1 MSSWAIVAI
10 IAIVVW
16 GVVQMSKARA
26 GIITDE
32 DGNESFAP
40 PREDQAALEAAQKE
54 RDELRERVQV
64 LERIIT
70 DANTPDARKTQLLA
84 EEIESLR
91 LPDSGRA
98 TKTKEDMSE

>member
-1 MSSWAIVAI
+1 MSTWGIVAI

-26 GIITDE
+26 GIITDVE
-32 DGNESFAP
+32 GNESLA
-40 PREDQAALEAAQKE
+40 PREDIEALKDAQRE

-64 LERIIT
+64 LERIVT

-84 EEIESLR
+84 EQIESLR
-91 LPDSGRA
+91 SPNENREQ
-98 TKTKEDMSE
+98 KPKEDMSE

>member
-1 MSSWAIVAI
+1 MSGWAVVVI

-32 DGNESFAP
+32 DGNESLA
-40 PREDQAALEAAQKE
+40 PREDIAALKEAQRE

-64 LERIIT
+64 LERIVT
-70 DANTPDARKTQLLA
+70 DANTPDARKTKLLA
-84 EEIESLR
+84 EEIENLR
-91 LPDSGRA
+91 LPDGNRSD
-98 TKTKEDMSE
+98 TTEKEKSE